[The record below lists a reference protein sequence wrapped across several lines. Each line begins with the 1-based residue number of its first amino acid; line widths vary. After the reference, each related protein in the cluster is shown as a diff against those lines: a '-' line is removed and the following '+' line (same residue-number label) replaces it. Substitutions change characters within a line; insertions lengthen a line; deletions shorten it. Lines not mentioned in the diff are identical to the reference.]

1 MSKAES
7 WFYSVLCICIT
18 LAFIS
23 LVAVPT
29 VYCHFRNQL
38 AVENGY
44 EIGTVP
50 GHTGLALIKEQ
61 HHVGGE

>member
-18 LAFIS
+18 LVFIS
-23 LVAVPT
+23 LVVVPAG
-29 VYCHFRNQL
+29 YFHLRNQL

-44 EIGTVP
+44 EIGTIP
-50 GHTGLALIKEQ
+50 GFTGSVLVKTA
-61 HHVGGE
+61 GGK